1 MARPLQ
7 LIHLAQEGRIDLGSV
22 ETEEVVLG
30 RDPPAGGVLLE
41 SNAVS
46 RHHGVLRGVGQQ
58 WFFFDQ
64 DSTNGSWLNGRK
76 IAPQEWKLV
85 KPGDYLQLGDIAL
98 ELAFG
103 DSNDTRVGA
112 PTGIRSLIV
121 FSRGRFLQEYPVPE
135 FGRALV
141 IGGAKADL
149 RLDVDIHDLPSLVIE
164 RRGESVA
171 AFTISGEVPV
181 KLNGEPLTRTSVL
194 SDRDEVSVDHYRVIF
209 NDMIVGANRRALEMR
224 PVQPQAHSSA
234 QSVVAHSKG
243 QPTREYHA
251 ELVEGTEIQLPEEE
265 ATPLVRDATRSFP
278 WAAESGADEGATHS
292 AMPRS
297 PERLPFGKIGVAQTV
312 TMDSSALKSRVSGY
326 DIHPGSRNAIGMP
339 EEDAMSSLE
348 DKIWLGIGLIMV
360 MALIIMVVW
369 WILNKQ

>member
-7 LIHLAQEGRIDLGSV
+7 LIHLAQEGRIDLGHVDS
-22 ETEEVVLG
+22 EEVVLG
-30 RDPPAGGVLLE
+30 RDPPEGGVLLN
-41 SNAVS
+41 SHAVS
-46 RHHGVLRGVGQQ
+46 RHHGVLRGIGQQ
-58 WFFFDQ
+58 WFFLDQ

-76 IAPQEWKLV
+76 ITPQEWKLV

-98 ELAFG
+98 ELAFA
-103 DSNDTRVGA
+103 DSHDTRVGA

-171 AFTISGEVPV
+171 AFTISGEVAV
-181 KLNGEPLTRTSVL
+181 ALNGEPLTRTSVL
-194 SDRDEVSVDHYRVIF
+194 ADRDELSVDHYRVIF
-209 NDMIVGANRRALEMR
+209 NDMIVGANRRALEVR
-224 PVQPQAHSSA
+224 PVPSASQSASHVASS
-234 QSVVAHSKG
+234 SKG
-243 QPTREYHA
+243 KPTMEYHA
-251 ELVEGTEIQLPEEE
+251 ELVEGTEVDLPQEE
-265 ATPLVRDATRSFP
+265 AAPPAARDATRSFP
-278 WAAESGADEGATHS
+278 WAAEAGTDEGATVS
-292 AMPRS
+292 AMPRA

-312 TMDSSALKSRVSGY
+312 TLDSSAINSRISGY
-326 DIHPGSRNAIGMP
+326 DIHPGSRNMIGVP